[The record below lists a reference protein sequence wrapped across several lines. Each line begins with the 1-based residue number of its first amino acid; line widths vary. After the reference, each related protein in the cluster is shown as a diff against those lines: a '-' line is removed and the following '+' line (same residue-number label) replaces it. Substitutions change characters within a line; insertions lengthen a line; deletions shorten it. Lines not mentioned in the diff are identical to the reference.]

1 MEQQTPIP
9 QIKDKAAQK
18 AKTRHFSI
26 LDLEERGSKF
36 PVYFVQDCRL
46 AF

>member
-26 LDLEERGSKF
+26 LDLEERG
-36 PVYFVQDCRL
+36 VQISRL
-46 AF
+46 FCPRL